1 MHGDDEGCGHDAD
14 RAPARLR
21 GTAFWL
27 LGRAALIA
35 QKRTNERLVEA
46 GLQRG
51 FYGVLATLV
60 EFGPAAQAEI
70 GRRLRID
77 PSDMVAI
84 VTALVAEGLV
94 TRERDPDDRRRNL
107 VTPTPAGR
115 AKLDHFDAAIAAEE
129 DALLDRFT
137 PAERAQLLEL
147 LHRLT

>member
-1 MHGDDEGCGHDAD
+1 VHGDDECSHDAD
-14 RAPARLR
+14 RVPARLR

-27 LGRAALIA
+27 LGRAALVV
-35 QKRTNERLVEA
+35 QKRTTERLFEA

-51 FYGVLATLV
+51 FYGVLSTLV

-84 VTALVAEGLV
+84 VNALVTEGLV
-94 TRERDPDDRRRNL
+94 TRERDPQDRRRNL
-107 VTPTPAGR
+107 VSATDAGR
-115 AKLDHFDAAIAAEE
+115 ATLDRFDAAIATEE
-129 DALLDRFT
+129 DALLAEFT
-137 PAERAQLLEL
+137 AAERAQLLAL

>member
-1 MHGDDEGCGHDAD
+1 VLGDDDCGHDAD

-21 GTAFWL
+21 GTTFWL
-27 LGRAALIA
+27 LGRAALVA
-35 QKRTNERLVEA
+35 QKRTAERLFEV

-51 FYGVLATLV
+51 FYGVLATLD

-84 VTALVAEGLV
+84 VNALVGEGLV
-94 TRERDPDDRRRNL
+94 TRERDPQDRRRN
-107 VTPTPAGR
+107 VVSPTAAGR
-115 AKLDHFDAAIAAEE
+115 ATLDRFDAAIATEE
-129 DALLDRFT
+129 DALLDGFT
-137 PAERAQLLEL
+137 AAERAQLLEM

>member
-1 MHGDDEGCGHDAD
+1 V
-14 RAPARLR
+14 
-21 GTAFWL
+21 
-27 LGRAALIA
+27 A
-35 QKRTNERLVEA
+35 QKRTADRLFGV

-84 VTALVAEGLV
+84 VNELVAAELV
-94 TRERDPDDRRRNL
+94 TRERDPQDRRRNL
-107 VTPTPAGR
+107 VTPTAAGR
-115 AKLDHFDAAIAAEE
+115 AALDRFDAAIATEE
-129 DALLDRFT
+129 DALLETFT
-137 PAERAQLLEL
+137 PAERAQLLDF

>member
-1 MHGDDEGCGHDAD
+1 MDGEGCGHEAD

-27 LGRAALIA
+27 LGRASLVVRN
-35 QKRTNERLVEA
+35 RTVDRLYDA
-46 GLQRG
+46 GLKNG

-84 VTALVAEGLV
+84 VNELVTEELV
-94 TRERDPDDRRRNL
+94 TRERDPQDRRRNV
-107 VTPTPAGR
+107 VTVTDAGR
-115 AKLDHFDAAIAAEE
+115 AALDRFDAAIATEE
-129 DALLDRFT
+129 DALLETFT
-137 PAERAQLLEL
+137 ADERAQLLEF